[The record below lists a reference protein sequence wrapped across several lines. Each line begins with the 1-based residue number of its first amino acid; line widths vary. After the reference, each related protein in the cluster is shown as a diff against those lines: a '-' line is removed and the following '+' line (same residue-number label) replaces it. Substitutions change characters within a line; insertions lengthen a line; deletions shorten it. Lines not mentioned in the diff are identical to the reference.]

1 MIKLSPYTIASNC
14 TDITDC
20 NDGIDEI
27 YEAYDRY
34 DRLHKKAPLYLFI
47 RLEKLRAKRD
57 KCSLKEHGMKY
68 DDYLLSRDLGKTDK
82 RNKISTVFISFKKK
96 DVRRSQN
103 LVPNEHGHLI
113 CAFDSRPR
121 YATAITRE
129 SNHLSGAKLDDLGE
143 LRKKFDKKIKQ
154 WENAKTLNVEDFM
167 LFIALELRLRAS
179 KKNDK
184 HFSYYL
190 ALFDAGDKYVLRISD
205 HHFDA
210 STAEPTKAKHT
221 TAITFSNN
229 TVESWDVFKSDPIMQ
244 ATEYVYYEGNV
255 GKDELIAIAKDIVSF
270 VETGKFN
277 PSVKPNEINYSPN
290 KENLGSYV
298 SNFVNDCKKTNEKL
312 KNALSTETGTF
323 AFAEH
328 ISELYGQGEKLDW
341 LKAKKIAKDFDIET
355 ETEIMQACELG
366 VVLEARRIANNGNS
380 LRQQY
385 EEMKDLY
392 ERQVTI
398 RPLDTKSKVLQQ
410 YSTPC
415 PLAYLLGKFVTS
427 GKQDGFSA
435 NIYLEPSAGNG
446 MLTIALPKKNT
457 YVNELDEIRVE
468 NLKKQGFAEVTN
480 FDASVSENIKGRYKG
495 VITNPPFAELKVSEY
510 LSRTGKKGNNN
521 IQYVFQK
528 LDHKMAIVALESMK
542 SDGRCA
548 IIIGGKIGSRIMR
561 HEESYWRNGRL
572 FGAFN
577 TFVSYLNRQYN
588 LVDILYIN
596 GDLYGRQGTTFPI
609 VALLIDGRKEWD
621 SEPTTQW
628 HTYDIAVDAQINSY
642 EELYQRMIKHIEPG
656 QSNSVDIK
664 RKRAM
669 ALMLKMKMAIIKD
682 NIKNNIL

>member
-1 MIKLSPYTIASNC
+1 MKREKATYFAYRSAFDDPIEVANWIYSYLKRKFKT
-14 TDITDC
+14 TDICKDDVDELVRAFKKRYEFEHISDAISVLKGLKYTKEVAKKYAISFDTNFGMYNFSIEKREALNGGEITNIDFKFNFRKQLTQFFANTFVGRFIGVTMPKKILLEC
-20 NDGIDEI
+20 GIPNLPIIIRPVQLKEKIIKHNLTKDVI
-27 YEAYDRY
+27 KN
-34 DRLHKKAPLYLFI
+34 LNTSINAPLL
-47 RLEKLRAKRD
+47 
-57 KCSLKEHGMKY
+57 
-68 DDYLLSRDLGKTDK
+68 
-82 RNKISTVFISFKKK
+82 
-96 DVRRSQN
+96 
-103 LVPNEHGHLI
+103 
-113 CAFDSRPR
+113 
-121 YATAITRE
+121 
-129 SNHLSGAKLDDLGE
+129 
-143 LRKKFDKKIKQ
+143 
-154 WENAKTLNVEDFM
+154 
-167 LFIALELRLRAS
+167 
-179 KKNDK
+179 
-184 HFSYYL
+184 
-190 ALFDAGDKYVLRISD
+190 
-205 HHFDA
+205 
-210 STAEPTKAKHT
+210 
-221 TAITFSNN
+221 
-229 TVESWDVFKSDPIMQ
+229 VFKSLTKIGTFNVIIEKQ
-244 ATEYVYYEGNV
+244 NEEG
-255 GKDELIAIAKDIVSF
+255 IICVSLH
-270 VETGKFN
+270 
-277 PSVKPNEINYSPN
+277 PN
-290 KENLGSYV
+290 KEIDKIEVTEIASIHGRNLDQLINWCENNALLYGNSNKTKKVLICSQFNSTKSEYLLLLINNANIEKKSEGQSNSQEKLQGSYT
-298 SNFVNDCKKTNEKL
+298 TN
-312 KNALSTETGTF
+312 GTF
-323 AFAEH
+323 KFAQH
-328 ISELYGQGEKLDW
+328 LSELYGQGEKLDW

-355 ETEIMQACELG
+355 DTEIMQACEFG
-366 VVLEARRIANNGNS
+366 VVLEARNISNNGNS
-380 LRQQY
+380 IRQQY